1 MKLNPKNL
9 STIFAD
15 IENTLYSQV
24 DRTANLSADTRLL
37 MPGDV
42 FLAYPVGFGRGL
54 SDNRMHIPAALEK
67 GVALVLYDT
76 ENWLETELL
85 STREV
90 LGDPR
95 CIPVPN
101 LGKIASEIANRWYG
115 NPSAELDVIGV
126 TGTNGKTTITHWL
139 AQAFGKTH
147 LTAIAGTMGYGS
159 IDDLHTTGFTTP
171 DAPRVQRMLA
181 ELQEQKFKTVAM
193 EVSSHALDQGRVD
206 GVLIHTAI
214 FSNLSQDHLDYHQDM
229 VAYEAAKFDL
239 FRRTNLKNIIL
250 NLDDETGFAWA
261 QKLIGHSKAKIT
273 VYGQAQNFAKLTEEQ
288 QNKSYPVL
296 YELKTVGRS
305 GLLVKIDARDLSFNL
320 TIPTLGGFNIQNA
333 LAVISTLLAYEMPI
347 EKIIKNIEQLKSV
360 PGRMEMINLGDKL
373 TPLAI
378 VDFAHTPDGLA
389 KTLNTLL
396 PVAQQRGGKLICV
409 FGCGG
414 NRDKTKRPLMGKI
427 AAEIANRVILTSD
440 NPRNEDPMQIISSIM
455 QGVPANEKAKVSI
468 LEDRAFAILNAV
480 RTAQVNDVIVV
491 AGKGHETTQEV
502 MGNKFPFS
510 DQDHIRLAL
519 RRVV

>member
-1 MKLNPKNL
+1 MKLNSKNL
-9 STIFAD
+9 SSIFED

-24 DRTANLSADTRLL
+24 DRGANLSADTRLL
-37 MPGDV
+37 APGDV
-42 FLAYPVGFGRGL
+42 FLAYPVGFGVGL
-54 SDNRMHIPAALEK
+54 SDNRMHIPTALEK

-85 STREV
+85 SAREV

-95 CIPVPN
+95 CIPVPD

-115 NPSAELDVIGV
+115 NPSAELDIIGV

-139 AQAFGKTH
+139 AQAFGKSH

-159 IDDLHTTGFTTP
+159 IDDLKTTGYTTP

-181 ELQEQKFKTVAM
+181 ELREQKFKTVAM

-206 GVLIHTAI
+206 GVQINTAI
-214 FSNLSQDHLDYHQDM
+214 FSNLTQDHLDYHQDM
-229 VAYEAAKFDL
+229 AAYEAAKFEL
-239 FRRTNLKNIIL
+239 FRRANLKNIVL
-250 NLDDETGFAWA
+250 NLEDETGLVWA
-261 QKLIGHSKAKIT
+261 QKLIGHSKERIT
-273 VYGQAQNFAKLTEEQ
+273 VYGQAQHFAKLTEDQ
-288 QNKSYPVL
+288 QSKSFPVL
-296 YELKTVGRS
+296 YELKAISRS
-305 GLLVKIDARDLSFNL
+305 GMLVKVDTRDQNFNL

-333 LAVISTLLAYEMPI
+333 LAVISTLLAYAMPV

-373 TPLAI
+373 MPLTI

-396 PVAQQRGGKLICV
+396 PVAKQRGGQLICV

-414 NRDKTKRPLMGKI
+414 NRDMAKRPLMGQI
-427 AAEIANRVILTSD
+427 ATEIANKVILTSD
-440 NPRNEDPMQIISSIM
+440 NPRNEDPMQIITSIL
-455 QGVPANEKAKVSI
+455 QGIPENEKSRVSV
-468 LEDRAFAILNAV
+468 LENRAFAILNTV
-480 RTAQVNDVIVV
+480 RTAQANDVIVI
-491 AGKGHETTQEV
+491 AGKGHEITQEV
-502 MGNKFPFS
+502 MGKKFPFS
-510 DQDHIRLAL
+510 DQDHLRLAL

>member
-1 MKLNPKNL
+1 MKLNSKNL
-9 STIFAD
+9 SSIFED

-24 DRTANLSADTRLL
+24 DRGANLSADTRLL
-37 MPGDV
+37 APGDV
-42 FLAYPVGFGRGL
+42 FLAYPVGFGVGL
-54 SDNRMHIPAALEK
+54 SDNRMHIPTALEK

-85 STREV
+85 SAREV

-95 CIPVPN
+95 CIPVPD

-115 NPSAELDVIGV
+115 NPSAELDIIGV

-139 AQAFGKTH
+139 AQAFGKSH

-159 IDDLHTTGFTTP
+159 IDDLKTTGYTTP

-181 ELQEQKFKTVAM
+181 ELREQKFKTVAM

-206 GVLIHTAI
+206 GVQINTAI
-214 FSNLSQDHLDYHQDM
+214 FSNLTQDHLDYHQDM
-229 VAYEAAKFDL
+229 AAYEAAKFEL
-239 FRRTNLKNIIL
+239 FRRANLKNIVL
-250 NLDDETGFAWA
+250 NLEDETGLVWA
-261 QKLIGHSKAKIT
+261 QKLIGHSKARIT
-273 VYGQAQNFAKLTEEQ
+273 VYGQAQHFAKLTEDQ
-288 QNKSYPVL
+288 QSKSFPVL
-296 YELKTVGRS
+296 YELKAISRS
-305 GLLVKIDARDLSFNL
+305 GMLVKVDTRDQNFNL

-333 LAVISTLLAYEMPI
+333 LAVISTLLAYAMPV

-373 TPLAI
+373 MPLTI

-396 PVAQQRGGKLICV
+396 PVAKQRGGQLICV

-414 NRDKTKRPLMGKI
+414 NRDMAKRPLMGQI
-427 AAEIANRVILTSD
+427 ATEIANKVILTSD
-440 NPRNEDPMQIISSIM
+440 NPRNEDPMQIITSIL
-455 QGVPANEKAKVSI
+455 QGIPENEKSRVSV
-468 LEDRAFAILNAV
+468 LENRAFAILNTV
-480 RTAQVNDVIVV
+480 RTAQANDVIVI
-491 AGKGHETTQEV
+491 AGKGHEITQEV
-502 MGNKFPFS
+502 MGKKFPFS
-510 DQDHIRLAL
+510 DQDHLRLAL
-519 RRVV
+519 RMVV

>member
-1 MKLNPKNL
+1 MKLNSKNL
-9 STIFAD
+9 SSIFED

-24 DRTANLSADTRLL
+24 DRGANLSADTRLL
-37 MPGDV
+37 APGDV
-42 FLAYPVGFGRGL
+42 FLAYPVGFGVGL
-54 SDNRMHIPAALEK
+54 SDNRMHIPTALEK

-85 STREV
+85 SAREV

-95 CIPVPN
+95 CIPVPD

-115 NPSAELDVIGV
+115 NPSAELDIIGV

-139 AQAFGKTH
+139 AQAFGKSH

-159 IDDLHTTGFTTP
+159 IDDLKTTGYTTP

-181 ELQEQKFKTVAM
+181 ELREQKFKTVAM

-206 GVLIHTAI
+206 GVQINTAI
-214 FSNLSQDHLDYHQDM
+214 FSNLTQDHLDYHQDM
-229 VAYEAAKFDL
+229 AAYEAAKFEL
-239 FRRTNLKNIIL
+239 FRRANLKNIVL
-250 NLDDETGFAWA
+250 NLEDETGLVWA
-261 QKLIGHSKAKIT
+261 QKLIGHSKARIT
-273 VYGQAQNFAKLTEEQ
+273 VYGQAQHFAKLTEDQ
-288 QNKSYPVL
+288 QSKSFPVL
-296 YELKTVGRS
+296 YELKAISRS
-305 GLLVKIDARDLSFNL
+305 GMLVKVDTRDQNFNL

-333 LAVISTLLAYEMPI
+333 LAVISTLLAYAMPV

-373 TPLAI
+373 MPLTI

-396 PVAQQRGGKLICV
+396 PVAKQRGGQLICV

-414 NRDKTKRPLMGKI
+414 NRDMAKRPLMGQI
-427 AAEIANRVILTSD
+427 ATEIANKIILTSD
-440 NPRNEDPMQIISSIM
+440 NPRNENPMQIITSIL
-455 QGVPANEKAKVSI
+455 QGIPENEKSRVSV
-468 LEDRAFAILNAV
+468 LENRAFAILNTV
-480 RTAQVNDVIVV
+480 RTAQANDVIVI
-491 AGKGHETTQEV
+491 AGKGHEITQEV
-502 MGNKFPFS
+502 MGKKFPFS
-510 DQDHIRLAL
+510 DQDHLRLAL

>member
-1 MKLNPKNL
+1 MKLNSKNL
-9 STIFAD
+9 SSIFED

-24 DRTANLSADTRLL
+24 DRGANLSADTRLL
-37 MPGDV
+37 APGDV
-42 FLAYPVGFGRGL
+42 FLAYPVGFGVGL
-54 SDNRMHIPAALEK
+54 SDNRMHIPTALEK

-85 STREV
+85 SAREV

-95 CIPVPN
+95 CIPVPD

-115 NPSAELDVIGV
+115 NPSAELDIIGV

-139 AQAFGKTH
+139 AQAFGKSH

-159 IDDLHTTGFTTP
+159 IDDLQTTGYTTP

-181 ELQEQKFKTVAM
+181 ELREQKFKTVAM

-206 GVLIHTAI
+206 GVQINTAI
-214 FSNLSQDHLDYHQDM
+214 FSNLTQDHLDYHQDM
-229 VAYEAAKFDL
+229 AAYEAAKFEL
-239 FRRTNLKNIIL
+239 FRRANLKNIVL
-250 NLDDETGFAWA
+250 NLEDETGLVWA
-261 QKLIGHSKAKIT
+261 QKLIGHSKARIT
-273 VYGQAQNFAKLTEEQ
+273 VYGQAQHFAKLTEDQ
-288 QNKSYPVL
+288 QSKSFPVL
-296 YELKTVGRS
+296 YELKAISRS
-305 GLLVKIDARDLSFNL
+305 GMLVKVDTRDQNFNL

-333 LAVISTLLAYEMPI
+333 LAVISTLLAYAMPV

-373 TPLAI
+373 MPLTI

-396 PVAQQRGGKLICV
+396 PVAKQRGGQLICV

-414 NRDKTKRPLMGKI
+414 NRDMAKRPLMGQI
-427 AAEIANRVILTSD
+427 ATEIANKVILTSD
-440 NPRNEDPMQIISSIM
+440 NPRNEDPMQIITSIL
-455 QGVPANEKAKVSI
+455 QGIPENEKSRVSV
-468 LEDRAFAILNAV
+468 LEDRAFAILNTV
-480 RTAQVNDVIVV
+480 RTAQVNDVIVI

-502 MGNKFPFS
+502 MGKKFPFS
-510 DQDHIRLAL
+510 DQDHLRLAL